1 VPQKQTRLMIGW
13 VLAVIQ
19 EPGSGFW
26 EIRVGTEAMVEL
38 KTVETLEK

>member
-1 VPQKQTRLMIGW
+1 MPQKQIRLMIGW
-13 VLAVIQ
+13 VLEMIQ

-38 KTVETLEK
+38 MAVETLAQ

>member
-13 VLAVIQ
+13 VLEVIQ

-26 EIRVGTEAMVEL
+26 EICVGTEAMVEL
-38 KTVETLEK
+38 KTVETLAQ

>member
-1 VPQKQTRLMIGW
+1 MKQVRAMIGW
-13 VLAVIQ
+13 VLEVIQ

-38 KTVETLEK
+38 MTVETLAQ